1 MEKIKNILRDRFYLE
16 LVVATVVFIIAS
28 IFNIIVEFV
37 IYVLYYMIFLELVR
51 ALMSFIKENRVRL
64 RILIDASIILALRE
78 FIVNVVKINNESF
91 GSIYDV
97 FGSTT
102 NYHVLIFS
110 GVLVFLFALRF
121 LAKMTSPDTC
131 YNKDCKKLEL
141 N

>member
-1 MEKIKNILRDRFYLE
+1 MEKIKNILKDRFYLE

-78 FIVNVVKINNESF
+78 FIVNVVKINNENFS
-91 GSIYDV
+91 SVYDV

-110 GVLVFLFALRF
+110 GVLVFLFVLRF